1 MNFPDINVVFSFCV
15 PGHEFEDKSRMLLLS
30 SEYFVFSDRGFDILN
45 LVINRFLEGLARN
58 LIDILL
64 ARKGDIKELLEIC
77 EVVNDDIRKGIMRRI
92 LLEVGIQD
100 LEDIEILS
108 DALWIKARRDY
119 AEMTFWTYDEEH
131 ILPKRRLLEMKFG
144 MMVRRP

>member
-15 PGHEFEDKSRMLLLS
+15 PGHEFEDRSRNLLLS
-30 SEYFVFSDRGFDILN
+30 SEYFVFSDRGFEVLN
-45 LVINRFLEGLARN
+45 LVINRFSEGLSGD
-58 LIDILL
+58 LIEILL

-77 EVVNDDIRKGIMRRI
+77 EVVNDDIRKEIMRLI
-92 LLEVGIQD
+92 LIEVGIRD

-108 DALWIKARRDY
+108 DALWIRARRDY

-131 ILPKRRLLEMKFG
+131 ILPKGHLLEMKFT

>member
-1 MNFPDINVVFSFCV
+1 M
-15 PGHEFEDKSRMLLLS
+15 RL
-30 SEYFVFSDRGFDILN
+30 IL
-45 LVINRFLEGLARN
+45 
-58 LIDILL
+58 
-64 ARKGDIKELLEIC
+64 
-77 EVVNDDIRKGIMRRI
+77 M
-92 LLEVGIQD
+92 EVGIRD

-131 ILPKRRLLEMKFG
+131 ILPKRLLLETKFT